1 MFLLLFLLPCLST
14 LRPGSGV
21 GTNTKVRP
29 SEQRKVQD
37 ELEMP
42 SLPPQSR
49 VVSQGGRTHA
59 AVVHQEGLP
68 LPLPWTR
75 CGILRKDSPILGLR
89 GLMGTAFKGSSQ
101 PESLRAGL
109 RICRARVGG
118 WGWGLGA
125 WGLQRLAPES
135 FLCSP
140 PLSDLTSPT
149 LPGCILLALIRLSS
163 QSTLDPL
170 ILDRG

>member
-1 MFLLLFLLPCLST
+1 M
-14 LRPGSGV
+14 
-21 GTNTKVRP
+21 
-29 SEQRKVQD
+29 
-37 ELEMP
+37 
-42 SLPPQSR
+42 
-49 VVSQGGRTHA
+49 
-59 AVVHQEGLP
+59 VHQEGLP

-109 RICRARVGG
+109 RICRARG
-118 WGWGLGA
+118 GLGA

-149 LPGCILLALIRLSS
+149 LPGCTLLALIHLSS

-170 ILDRG
+170 ILDMG